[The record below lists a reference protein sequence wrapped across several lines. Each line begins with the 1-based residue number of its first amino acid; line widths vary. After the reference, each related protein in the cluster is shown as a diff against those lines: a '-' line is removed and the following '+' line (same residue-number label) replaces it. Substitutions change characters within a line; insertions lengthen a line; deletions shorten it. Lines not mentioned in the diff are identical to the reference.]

1 MSVSPET
8 DPDGVDTAPD
18 TELHENVRHSEEGV
32 EAPAADGENAPPA
45 TGLIG
50 NGGMVDPRY
59 IAPR

>member
-1 MSVSPET
+1 MNP
-8 DPDGVDTAPD
+8 DNDGDGVDAPDD

-32 EAPAADGENAPPA
+32 EQPVADEENAPPA

-50 NGGMVDPRY
+50 NGEMVDPRY